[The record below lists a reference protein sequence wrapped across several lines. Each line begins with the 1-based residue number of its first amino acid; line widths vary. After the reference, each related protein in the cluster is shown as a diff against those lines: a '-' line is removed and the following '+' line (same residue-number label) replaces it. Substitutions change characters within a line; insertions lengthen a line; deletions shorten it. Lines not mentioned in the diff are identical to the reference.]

1 MQLRVPS
8 GWNNR
13 KGNVENGMKTA
24 IRIDDISPAMD
35 WEKFHAFRELLE
47 RYGVKPLIGVVPD
60 NRDGNLNRGA
70 ENPEFWQYVKQLQE
84 SGWVVALHGYRHLY
98 TEKKGGMFPLNG
110 FSEFAGVPYGRQVE
124 MLEQG
129 REILESHGIR
139 TDIFMAP
146 AHSYD
151 KNTLRALKQTGFRR
165 VTDGF
170 GSRPYRWMGMVF
182 YPVSF
187 RLENSF
193 KRKHGFTTMV
203 VHTNTVNGKEMEKYR
218 RILEEEDVVSFGE
231 YLEQPPAG
239 RTVFGRLAEY
249 LLALA
254 KQMLVKLLQLRDT
267 KGKADINRAKN

>member
-1 MQLRVPS
+1 
-8 GWNNR
+8 
-13 KGNVENGMKTA
+13 MKTA

-47 RYGVKPLIGVVPD
+47 RYGVNPLIGVVPD

-124 MLEQG
+124 MLERG

-151 KNTLRALKQTGFRR
+151 KNTLKALKRRGF
-165 VTDGF
+165 
-170 GSRPYRWMGMVF
+170 
-182 YPVSF
+182 
-187 RLENSF
+187 
-193 KRKHGFTTMV
+193 
-203 VHTNTVNGKEMEKYR
+203 
-218 RILEEEDVVSFGE
+218 
-231 YLEQPPAG
+231 AG
-239 RTVFGRLAEY
+239 
-249 LLALA
+249 
-254 KQMLVKLLQLRDT
+254 
-267 KGKADINRAKN
+267 